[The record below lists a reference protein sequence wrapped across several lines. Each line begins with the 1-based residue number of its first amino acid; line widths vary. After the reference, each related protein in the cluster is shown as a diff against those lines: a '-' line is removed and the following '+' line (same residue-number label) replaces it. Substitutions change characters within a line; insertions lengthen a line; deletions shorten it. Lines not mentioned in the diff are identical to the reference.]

1 MSNAIPEKPWS
12 YISAD
17 FVTKLPLAQDY
28 NIILVICNQSSKIV
42 HFIATMEKT
51 LAEGLIRLFRDHI
64 WKLHGL
70 LGSIILDREVQFVA
84 GIMREL
90 SKLLGIQTKLS
101 IAYYPQMDGQM
112 ERINQKLEQ
121 YLRVFIDHK
130 QEQWLD
136 WLGTAKF
143 AYNNKF
149 HLATKASP
157 FKMNYGQD
165 PRMGFEERRKGKF
178 IVAGKFVERM
188 KKIQEKAKVALGKV

>member
-17 FVTKLPLAQDY
+17 FITKLPLVQGY
-28 NIILVICNQSSKIV
+28 NVILVICDQFSKMV
-42 HFIATMEKT
+42 YFIATIEKK
-51 LAEGLIRLFRDHI
+51 LAKGLIRLFRDHI

-70 LGSIILDREVQFVA
+70 PESIILDREVQFVT
-84 GIMREL
+84 GMMREL

-101 IAYYPQMDGQM
+101 IAYYSQMDGQM
-112 ERINQKLEQ
+112 ERINQELEQ
-121 YLRVFIDHK
+121 YLKVFIDHR
-130 QEQWLD
+130 QEQWPD

-149 HLATKASP
+149 HLAIKAFP

-178 IVAGKFVERM
+178 EVAEKFVERM
-188 KKIQEKAKVALGKV
+188 KKIQKEAKVVLGKV